1 MSPAD
6 RIVLID
12 DDRVVGEIVSA
23 LAKAMGLQCDVT
35 RTPVEFFNRVD
46 ANTSIILLD
55 LVMPEMDGIE
65 ILRLL
70 GERNCKA
77 RIILMSGINIRVIE
91 TAKKLAQSLGLSV
104 IGHLQKPFPIG
115 QLQELMSANL
125 APEQPVDVSQEQH
138 IVIPDEDLRR
148 AFDRDELDRKSV
160 V

>member
-1 MSPAD
+1 MQPPEPFCSAALASEAPFVAVPGEPMSTSE

-35 RTPVEFFNRVD
+35 RSSEEFFQRIGPD
-46 ANTSIILLD
+46 TSVILLD
-55 LVMPEMDGIE
+55 LVMPGMDGIE

-91 TAKKLAQSLGLSV
+91 TAKRLAQSLGLSV
-104 IGHLQKPFPIG
+104 VGHLQKPFPISE
-115 QLQELMSANL
+115 LQGLLGAN
-125 APEQPVDVSQEQH
+125 
-138 IVIPDEDLRR
+138 I
-148 AFDRDELDRKSV
+148 
-160 V
+160 